1 MVKPNKPI
9 DIWLALGAVV
19 VGVLFYWIEK
29 TPVTLVG
36 SLLLILVLMIHPI
49 WNFWWI
55 EKTYGRRICVISLFI
70 VLLIIFGYV
79 YWPSRVQEKAGLIK
93 GGRYDKN
100 GQLIG
105 NDATAR
111 VTDTESKTQT
121 GQGQGKIP
129 SEKKDTSLSGVIKS
143 HPAIDDVIKG
153 LKSCKDLSPEAQIVC
168 VKEDARIKL
177 VAMAMKDP
185 KFTKEDIMKLMQQPT
200 LSDMKRQYE
209 TLTLGAVASIS
220 SDAYVISVPPEVASV
235 YLFLQKADTL
245 ENGSSEFLGSIN
257 REEFL
262 KNVSQYEAIAKS
274 KHMKLIL
281 RASTKDQKQWLQNQI
296 KYNQEPLKKSRFRD
310 PSTHEIS
317 EGVEWPVN

>member
-153 LKSCKDLSPEAQIVC
+153 LKSCKDGC
-168 VKEDARIKL
+168 TNK
-177 VAMAMKDP
+177 
-185 KFTKEDIMKLMQQPT
+185 
-200 LSDMKRQYE
+200 
-209 TLTLGAVASIS
+209 IS
-220 SDAYVISVPPEVASV
+220 SYGYERSKV
-235 YLFLQKADTL
+235 YK
-245 ENGSSEFLGSIN
+245 
-257 REEFL
+257 RR
-262 KNVSQYEAIAKS
+262 
-274 KHMKLIL
+274 H
-281 RASTKDQKQWLQNQI
+281 
-296 KYNQEPLKKSRFRD
+296 
-310 PSTHEIS
+310 HETYATT
-317 EGVEWPVN
+317 NTF